1 MSNGDN
7 RLGFIEGWTS
17 VVLNIVL
24 FLLKLW
30 VGMLCGS
37 IAMVADAWHTLSD
50 TVTSGVV
57 IVGFWV
63 AGRPADREHPFGH
76 GRFEYIAAIIIGILL
91 ANVGIKFLIDSVG
104 RLRHYEEVR
113 FSMSAVVIFAVSIVV
128 KEGLA
133 QFAFWAADK
142 MKSESVRADG
152 WHHRSDAIASALIL
166 IGIFAGKYFWWIDG
180 VLGIAV
186 SLLILKAAFD
196 IIRID
201 ASVLMGESPDSEL
214 MKEVNE
220 IVCRCDHKITGPH
233 HYHVH
238 KYGGHTELTLHV
250 KLPSEIHLSE
260 SERIIS
266 GLEKEIFESLSVE
279 VTIHA
284 DPIDSC

>member
-17 VVLNIVL
+17 LILNIIL

-30 VGMLCGS
+30 VGILCGS
-37 IAMVADAWHTLSD
+37 IAMIADAWHTLSD
-50 TVTSGVV
+50 TVTSAVV

-63 AGRPADREHPFGH
+63 SGRPADREHPFGH
-76 GRFEYIAAIIIGILL
+76 GRFEYIAAIVIGILL

-104 RLRHYEEVR
+104 RLRHYGEVR
-113 FSMSAVVIFAVSIVV
+113 FSMSAVVVFAVSIVV

-180 VLGIAV
+180 VFGIAV

-196 IIRID
+196 IIRSD
-201 ASVLMGESPDSEL
+201 ASVLMGESPDDEL
-214 MKEVNE
+214 MKGVHE
-220 IVCRCDHKITGPH
+220 IVGRYDPRITGPH

-238 KYGGHTELTLHV
+238 KYGGHMELTLHV

-260 SERIIS
+260 SEKIVS
-266 GLEKEIFESLSVE
+266 GLEKEISESLSVE

-284 DPIDSC
+284 DPA

>member
-7 RLGFIEGWTS
+7 RLGFIASWTS
-17 VVLNIVL
+17 FILNIIL

-30 VGMLCGS
+30 IGILCGS

-50 TVTSGVV
+50 TITSAVV
-57 IVGFWV
+57 IVGLWV
-63 AGRPADREHPFGH
+63 SGRPADREHPFGH

-113 FSMSAVVIFAVSIVV
+113 FSMAAVVIFAISIVV

-133 QFAFWAADK
+133 QFAFWVADK

-180 VLGIAV
+180 VLGVGV

-201 ASVLMGESPDSEL
+201 ASVLMGESPDDEL
-214 MKEVNE
+214 LKGVNE
-220 IVCRCDHKITGPH
+220 IIGRCDHRITGPH

-238 KYGGHTELTLHV
+238 KYGGHTELTFHV

-260 SERIIS
+260 SEKIVS
-266 GLEKEIFESLSVE
+266 GLERDISESLSVE

-284 DPIDSC
+284 DPT

>member
-7 RLGFIEGWTS
+7 RLGFIASWTS
-17 VVLNIVL
+17 FILNIIL

-30 VGMLCGS
+30 IGILCGS

-50 TVTSGVV
+50 TITSAVV
-57 IVGFWV
+57 IVGLWV
-63 AGRPADREHPFGH
+63 SGRPADKKHPFGH

-104 RLRHYEEVR
+104 RLRHYEEVG
-113 FSMSAVVIFAVSIVV
+113 FSMSAVVIFAISIVV

-133 QFAFWAADK
+133 RFAFWVADK

-201 ASVLMGESPDSEL
+201 ASVLMGESPDDAL
-214 MKEVNE
+214 MKKVNE
-220 IVCRCDHKITGPH
+220 IVGRCDHRITGPH

-238 KYGGHTELTLHV
+238 KYGGHMELTLHV
-250 KLPSEIHLSE
+250 RLPSEIHLSE
-260 SERIIS
+260 SEKIVS
-266 GLEKEIFESLSVE
+266 GLEREISESLSVE

-284 DPIDSC
+284 DPT